1 MVYNVIEDIS
11 RLTSVSQNT
20 LDKMVQK
27 GVYSICDSVE
37 NTMMSMEDNVT
48 VLDIGIGTLSIMVEN
63 EEIQYKFIPSK
74 KLESC
79 LISTCINGK
88 SPLVDIIDKS
98 IKAKINIAYK
108 DLF

>member
-1 MVYNVIEDIS
+1 MYNVIEDLS
-11 RLTSVSQNT
+11 RLTSVNQST
-20 LDKMVQK
+20 LEKMVQK
-27 GVYSICDSVE
+27 SIYSICDCVE
-37 NTMMSMEDNVT
+37 NTMMSLEENVT
-48 VLDIGIGTLSIMVEN
+48 VLDIGIGTLSILVEGD
-63 EEIQYKFIPSK
+63 EIQYKFIPSK

-79 LISTCINGK
+79 LISTCIDGK